1 MRNDR
6 DILSI
11 KEFKTGLSR
20 FFVLIKIFAWFKI
33 LDMSDTAQLVKDKLE
48 IVDFLRQ
55 YVELKPAGKNFKAR
69 CPFHKEKT
77 PSFMVSPDR
86 QSWHCFGS
94 CSEGGDIIKFL
105 MKYENLEFYDALK
118 ILAEKAG
125 VEIQASGNRDFQANA
140 ALYKVMEATKDFY
153 KINLTRSDLI
163 KLYLGE
169 RGLKD
174 ETIQEFELGLA
185 PDGSDVLTRHLL
197 KLGHRIAD
205 IEKAGLALKTERGT
219 YWDRFRSRVMF
230 PIYNHVG
237 KVVAFTGRVL
247 PSNDNPNVGK
257 YVNSPETP
265 VFQKSKILYG
275 FHKTKNDIREAK
287 TAVIVEGQMDFLM
300 MWQDGVKNVVAS
312 SGTALTPD
320 HLTALRRLAD
330 ELVLSFDADE
340 AGQLAAERSI
350 DLANSQDFLVKLLI
364 INDPQFKDPADVV
377 KVGPGRIKEL
387 VSEAKSAMDYYLHR
401 YIRNLPGDQKLKKQN
416 LRVMLSKIKG
426 LASPIDRSH
435 WLKELAGLVSI
446 GERILAEEMEMLKEE
461 AVAKLENQPAATL
474 ETKMPRRDLIAQRL
488 LGLMLHLKNDLKEL
502 ENHLSYLPS
511 AYQQFYTRLVSTEPT
526 ATSSNLDEL
535 MDVVSLRFSFENQNF
550 DTEKLQKEIKNLLR
564 ELKVEY
570 LKEKRQEI
578 GIMIK
583 KLEKE
588 GKEENL
594 KEALRDFDAVC
605 RELQNS

>member
-1 MRNDR
+1 
-6 DILSI
+6 
-11 KEFKTGLSR
+11 
-20 FFVLIKIFAWFKI
+20 
-33 LDMSDTAQLVKDKLE
+33 MSDTAQLIKDKLD

-77 PSFMVSPDR
+77 PSFMVSPER

-125 VEIQASGNRDFQANA
+125 VEIQASGNRDFQANT
-140 ALYKVMEATKDFY
+140 ALYKAMEAAKDFY
-153 KINLTRSDLI
+153 KSNLTSSKDVNM
-163 KLYLGE
+163 YLKE

-174 ETIQEFELGLA
+174 ETVREFELGLA
-185 PDGSDVLTRHLL
+185 PDGSDALTRYLL

-230 PIYNHVG
+230 PIHNHVG
-237 KVVAFTGRVL
+237 KVVAFTGRIL
-247 PSNDNPNVGK
+247 PARPEPVEGPANKSGFVPAK

-265 VFQKSKILYG
+265 IFQKSKILYG
-275 FHKTKNDIREAK
+275 FHKTKNDIRETK
-287 TAVIVEGQMDFLM
+287 QAVVVEGQMDFLM
-300 MWQDGVKNVVAS
+300 IWQDGVKNAVAS

-320 HLTALRRLAD
+320 HLTVLRRLAD

-364 INDPQFKDPADVV
+364 IDGQKVKDPADVV
-377 KVGPGRIKEL
+377 RNQPGQIKKL
-387 VSEAKSAMDYYLHR
+387 VEQSKSAMDYYLHR
-401 YIRNLPGDQKLKKQN
+401 YIRNLPVDPKLKKQN
-416 LRVMLSKIKG
+416 LRVMLAKIKG
-426 LASPIDRSH
+426 LVSPIDQSH
-435 WLKELAGLVSI
+435 WLKELAAIVGI
-446 GERILAEEMEMLKEE
+446 EERILAEEMEMLKDA
-461 AVAKLENQPAATL
+461 AVAAKLDNLPVPPAEAKL
-474 ETKMPRRDLIAQRL
+474 PRRDLIAQRL
-488 LGLMLHLKNDLKEL
+488 LGLMLHLKQDLKEL
-502 ENHLSYLPS
+502 EAHLNYLPFS
-511 AYQQFYTRLVSTEPT
+511 YQQFYNRLVSAEPS
-526 ATSSNLDEL
+526 ASSSNLGEL

-550 DTEKLQKEIKNLLR
+550 DTEALQKETQNLLR

-578 GIMIK
+578 GEVIK

-594 KEALRDFDAVC
+594 KEALRDFDAIC

>member
-1 MRNDR
+1 
-6 DILSI
+6 
-11 KEFKTGLSR
+11 
-20 FFVLIKIFAWFKI
+20 
-33 LDMSDTAQLVKDKLE
+33 MSDTAQLVKEKLD

-55 YVELKPAGKNFKAR
+55 YAELKPAGKNFKAR

-77 PSFMVSPDR
+77 PSFIVSPER
-86 QSWHCFGS
+86 QSWHCFGA

-125 VEIQASGNRDFQANA
+125 VEIQASGNRDFQANS
-140 ALYKVMEATKDFY
+140 ALYKVMEAAKDFY
-153 KINLTRSDLI
+153 KTNLTSSQDVNM
-163 KLYLGE
+163 YLKR
-169 RGLKD
+169 RGLKP
-174 ETIQEFELGLA
+174 ETIAEFELGLA

-219 YWDRFRSRVMF
+219 YWDRFRGRIMF

-237 KVVAFTGRVL
+237 KVAAFTGRVL
-247 PSNDNPNVGK
+247 PGNDNPNVGK
-257 YVNSPETP
+257 YVNSPETLI
-265 VFQKSKILYG
+265 FQKSKILYG

-287 TAVIVEGQMDFLM
+287 QAVVVEGQMDFLM
-300 MWQDGVKNVVAS
+300 IWQDGVKNAVAS

-320 HLTALRRLAD
+320 HLTVLRRLAD

-340 AGQLAAERSI
+340 AGEKAAERSI

-364 INDPQFKDPADVV
+364 IDDPQSKDPADVA
-377 KVGPGRIKEL
+377 KSQPGRIKNL
-387 VSEAKSAMDYYLHR
+387 VAGAKSAMDYYFYKYL
-401 YIRNLPGDQKLKKQN
+401 YKKSGETDPQKIKKN
-416 LRVMLSKIKG
+416 LRIILFKIKA
-426 LASPIDRSH
+426 LPSAIEKNRWIKNLSNITSNATDMSEKD
-435 WLKELAGLVSI
+435 LL
-446 GERILAEEMEMLKEE
+446 EEMEMLKDVEP
-461 AVAKLENQPAATL
+461 LRRSENSAPNVP
-474 ETKMPRRDLIAQRL
+474 ETKLPRRDLIAQRL
-488 LGLMLHLKNDLKEL
+488 LGLMLHLKQDLKEL
-502 ENHLSYLPS
+502 EAHLNYLPS
-511 AYQQFYTRLVSTEPT
+511 SYQQFYNRLVSSEPS
-526 ATSSNLDEL
+526 ANSSNLGEL

-550 DTEKLQKEIKNLLR
+550 DAEALQKETQNLLR

-578 GIMIK
+578 GEVIK

-594 KEALRDFDAVC
+594 KEALRDFDAIC